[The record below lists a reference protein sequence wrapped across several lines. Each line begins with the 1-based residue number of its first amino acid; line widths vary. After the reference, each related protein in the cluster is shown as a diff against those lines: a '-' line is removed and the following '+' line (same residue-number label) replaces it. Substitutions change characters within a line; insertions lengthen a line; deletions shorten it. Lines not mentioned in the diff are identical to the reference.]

1 MQLQVGAAR
10 QCVPLTAP
18 LGADMFLCSFC
29 LQSDPSSLS
38 SLSWRVPQ
46 RPCWGLLSISSP
58 LITSQRPLEFIEIVQ
73 LSIILGYL
81 QHVCL
86 FSQPTKPLTHLPPV
100 HPTCRSPSFLLFP
113 RLSFPVFTSFLEFV
127 LLHLPATLSYRQ
139 KEQLGLKH
147 WPGNRIPKEPLL
159 FQLTSGSGA
168 LQNLSLATC
177 VRSPRV
183 LHKNKKPNV
192 NLEYSSIKQ

>member
-1 MQLQVGAAR
+1 M
-10 QCVPLTAP
+10 
-18 LGADMFLCSFC
+18 LGFTVC
-29 LQSDPSSLS
+29 
-38 SLSWRVPQ
+38 
-46 RPCWGLLSISSP
+46 
-58 LITSQRPLEFIEIVQ
+58 LITIDYKPETSGVHRDSSTFYHPGLPPAFRV
-73 LSIILGYL
+73 Y
-81 QHVCL
+81 L
-86 FSQPTKPLTHLPPV
+86 FSQPTKPLAHLPPV

-139 KEQLGLKH
+139 KEQLGLKC

-168 LQNLSLATC
+168 LQDLSLATC

-183 LHKNKKPNV
+183 LHKNKKPTV
-192 NLEYSSIKQ
+192 KLEYSSIKQ